1 MNYTTEQQDELQ
13 EKMISSMQDFIDRA
27 TEAAEK
33 FGIGTDAFNEELAKI
48 QQDFTATFGF
58 LGSEAENAFA
68 MMTNAKNNWWQ
79 DMTDTLKRPIASES
93 DFITSFGDSILGQM
107 IGISSTED

>member
-27 TEAAEK
+27 NEAAEK
-33 FGIGTDAFNEELAKI
+33 FGIGTDAFNEELANI
-48 QQDFTATFGF
+48 QRDFSATFNY

-68 MMTNAKNNWWQ
+68 MMMNAKNNWWQ
-79 DMTDTLKRPIASES
+79 DLTETLQKPIASES
-93 DFITSFGDSILGQM
+93 DFITSFGKSLLGGFM
-107 IGISSTED
+107 GLETTED